1 MKRSTLQ
8 SLYRKEAG
16 SLLAAVVLT
25 ATAAVASEPE
35 RNDLVLTST
44 NDPAANAVVVFHLGA
59 GTTPELSYVATVPT
73 GGKGGAGNNAGIL
86 RFDRDSGGAVAN
98 FGSNS
103 VTVLGRD
110 GDTIRVR
117 HTVPLASGCLK
128 PDSVALS
135 HDRLFVVGANCAES
149 HAWPSGALSGTP
161 VHLTDPSAAQIAVG
175 QTWSAVTMT
184 SGSVLQLPLL
194 ADGSLSGAAIPLV
207 LLADANNTPL
217 GEAFWGNVLG
227 FTPAHSPDSFAIVNS
242 KGTVFPV
249 PGPTPPYP
257 ANAPCWVAKGGGNV
271 WYTANSPGHA
281 ISIFFSDDAGG
292 VFYKSVALAGA
303 PTDITVSHD
312 AHRLAVIYAAGDGA
326 HVAVFSIDAHGA
338 LTPLATSAPIG
349 VATFNGVAISD

>member
-117 HTVPLASGCLK
+117 HTMPLASGCLK

-175 QTWSAVTMT
+175 RNLVGRDHDFGFGAAAAAA
-184 SGSVLQLPLL
+184 GGRLPERRC
-194 ADGSLSGAAIPLV
+194 DSSGAAGGCKQHPTRRG
-207 LLADANNTPL
+207 LL
-217 GEAFWGNVLG
+217 G
-227 FTPAHSPDSFAIVNS
+227 
-242 KGTVFPV
+242 KR
-249 PGPTPPYP
+249 
-257 ANAPCWVAKGGGNV
+257 
-271 WYTANSPGHA
+271 
-281 ISIFFSDDAGG
+281 AGIHPR
-292 VFYKSVALAGA
+292 A
-303 PTDITVSHD
+303 
-312 AHRLAVIYAAGDGA
+312 
-326 HVAVFSIDAHGA
+326 
-338 LTPLATSAPIG
+338 
-349 VATFNGVAISD
+349 